1 MAIVLEPISAEV
13 VDPPTNCCEFVDRKD
28 IEYDKVVV
36 DKAAVVDEVVDLS
49 EKKAEKVLPEPKKR
63 GRPRK
68 VLTDV
73 PKSEEKPKRKR
84 PPSRNVKSNILSDNS
99 PEEIENIPTE
109 TSLPDIDLRRF
120 LMDTLINQQHNQL
133 TQRRNG
139 WRELVKAK
147 L

>member
-13 VDPPTNCCEFVDRKD
+13 VDPQINCCEKID

-36 DKAAVVDEVVDLS
+36 EKSDVDEAAAVVPTEV
-49 EKKAEKVLPEPKKR
+49 EKVLPEPKKR

-109 TSLPDIDLRRF
+109 TDLRRY
-120 LMDTLINQQHNQL
+120 LMDTLINQQRNQL

>member
-1 MAIVLEPISAEV
+1 M
-13 VDPPTNCCEFVDRKD
+13 
-28 IEYDKVVV
+28 
-36 DKAAVVDEVVDLS
+36 
-49 EKKAEKVLPEPKKR
+49 
-63 GRPRK
+63 
-68 VLTDV
+68 LTDV

-109 TSLPDIDLRRF
+109 TSLPDIDLRRY
-120 LMDTLINQQHNQL
+120 LMDTLINQQRNQL

>member
-36 DKAAVVDEVVDLS
+36 EKSDVDEAAAVVPTEV
-49 EKKAEKVLPEPKKR
+49 EKVLPEPKKR

-109 TSLPDIDLRRF
+109 TSLPDIDLRRY
-120 LMDTLINQQHNQL
+120 LMDTLINQQRNQL

>member
-68 VLTDV
+68 VLTETA
-73 PKSEEKPKRKR
+73 KSEEKLKRKR
-84 PPSRNVKSNILSDNS
+84 PPSRNVKSNESSSSQD
-99 PEEIENIPTE
+99 IENIPTE
-109 TSLPDIDLRRF
+109 TDLRRY
-120 LMDTLINQQHNQL
+120 LMDTLINQQRNQL

>member
-13 VDPPTNCCEFVDRKD
+13 VDPQINCCEKID

-109 TSLPDIDLRRF
+109 TSLPDIDLRRY
-120 LMDTLINQQHNQL
+120 LMDTLINQQRNQL